1 MSWRTP
7 ITVDMDGESG
17 AIVFGSNSNTMEGTS
32 IAVGTP
38 LEIYRRFQ
46 RYLTQ
51 GTFER
56 LPEVVDIEGYTEN
69 CVGMTGWTTGLNV
82 ALNNFRKNVA
92 SALSDVRSTEED
104 VIEGADTLVIRAR
117 MEATH
122 SGAFL
127 GIAPTGRRIV
137 YDAVDMIRIRN
148 GRIVWRFLLC
158 DWYGVQQQ
166 LRS

>member
-1 MSWRTP
+1 MREAS
-7 ITVDMDGESG
+7 V
-17 AIVFGSNSNTMEGTS
+17 V
-32 IAVGTP
+32 VGTP

-46 RYLTQ
+46 QCLIQ

-69 CVGMTGWTTGLNV
+69 CVGLTGWTTGLNV
-82 ALNNFRKNVA
+82 ALNNFRNIVA
-92 SALSDVRSTEED
+92 SALTDMRSTEED
-104 VIEGADTLVIRAR
+104 VIEGTDTLVIRSR

-122 SGAFL
+122 SGPFL

-137 YDAVDMIRIRN
+137 YDAVDMIRVRN
-148 GRIVWRFLLC
+148 ARIVWRFLLC